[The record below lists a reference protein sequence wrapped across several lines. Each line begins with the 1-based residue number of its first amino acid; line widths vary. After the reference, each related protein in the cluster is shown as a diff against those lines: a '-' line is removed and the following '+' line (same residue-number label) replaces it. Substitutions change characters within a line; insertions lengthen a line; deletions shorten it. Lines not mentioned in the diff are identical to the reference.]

1 MHVRFSRASADELI
15 RILKLNLSEFE
26 DIRALDIDPNME
38 GFAVVAQKE
47 KWKSILEFN
56 LVSHF
61 SLIIQEV

>member
-1 MHVRFSRASADELI
+1 
-15 RILKLNLSEFE
+15 LNLSEFE